1 MKKKFAAM
9 SRRLEKV
16 NKHLQRICAEVFLTE
31 ATIPSEVLVTVSRV
45 NATPNLRSA
54 DVWLYVL
61 PLERGPAILKALQ
74 AQLYDLQGAVN
85 RKLDMH
91 PLPRLILRL
100 DHGAAHAEKIEQ
112 RLHEL
117 EDNTHDLAPE

>member
-1 MKKKFAAM
+1 M

-16 NKHLQRICAEVFLTE
+16 NKHLQRICAEVLLTE
-31 ATIPSEVLVTVSRV
+31 ASVSLDVLVTVSRV
-45 NATPNLRSA
+45 DTTPNLRSA
-54 DVWLYVL
+54 EVWLYVL
-61 PLERGPAILKALQ
+61 PLEKGPATLKSLQ
-74 AQLYDLQGAVN
+74 SQLYDLQGAVN

-112 RLHEL
+112 RFNEL
-117 EDNTHDLAPE
+117 GKEAHDPTAD

>member
-1 MKKKFAAM
+1 M

-16 NKHLQRICAEVFLTE
+16 NKHLQRICAEVLLIE
-31 ATIPSEVLVTVSRV
+31 ASLPPNVLVTVARV

-61 PLERGPAILKALQ
+61 PLEQGPTTLKELRK
-74 AQLYDLQGAVN
+74 QLYDLQGAVN
-85 RKLDMH
+85 RKLDMR

-100 DHGAAHAEKIEQ
+100 DRGAAHAEKIEQ

-117 EDNTHDLAPE
+117 EDETNDSTLK

>member
-1 MKKKFAAM
+1 M

-16 NKHLQRICAEVFLTE
+16 NKHLQRICAEVLLTE
-31 ATIPSEVLVTVSRV
+31 AALPPAVLVTVARV

-54 DVWLYVL
+54 DVWLSVL
-61 PLERGPAILKALQ
+61 PLEQGPLILKSLQ
-74 AQLYDLQGAVN
+74 KQLYDLQGDVN
-85 RKLDMH
+85 RKLNMR

-100 DHGAAHAEKIEQ
+100 DRGAAHAEKIEQ

-117 EDNTHDLAPE
+117 KDATPWSHY